1 MQEQVVATKWPKREI
16 GQFDSAKYAPL
27 DFNYELWTPDGVDLT
42 SSKNPR
48 PLLIEIYGGPGS
60 NKIDTRYFSKF
71 SASIFLSSRCRD
83 FEFKTMKPSYLKNG
97 KCPFFANILHL

>member
-1 MQEQVVATKWPKREI
+1 MIELNENVQDQVAATKWPKREI
-16 GQFDSAKYAPL
+16 GQFNSAKYSPL

-60 NKIDTRYFSKF
+60 NKIDTR
-71 SASIFLSSRCRD
+71 
-83 FEFKTMKPSYLKNG
+83 
-97 KCPFFANILHL
+97 